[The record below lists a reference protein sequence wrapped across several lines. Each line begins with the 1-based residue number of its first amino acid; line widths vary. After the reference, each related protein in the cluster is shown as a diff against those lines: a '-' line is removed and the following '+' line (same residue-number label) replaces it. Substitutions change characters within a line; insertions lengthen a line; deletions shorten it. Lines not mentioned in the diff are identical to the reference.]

1 VTTGVLIMTER
12 FVESLHD
19 DFMLLAE
26 KELAA
31 FERRERELRKQERKE
46 RAQQLKLPVFEQEL
60 QS

>member
-1 VTTGVLIMTER
+1 MTGPL
-12 FVESLHD
+12 VETPHD
-19 DFMLLAE
+19 DFMSLAE
-26 KELAA
+26 KEMAA